1 MSTLLHVSACGFATS
16 SEHSP
21 SDLLSFVDI
30 ASSDIKLALNK
41 PVKSKRKVNHR
52 KYLQKQLRRCAGGGA
67 TANGGTVRASAET
80 VDGRLGHV
88 TPSSGHPGTC
98 PATKAQ
104 RKETTQIGLQR
115 KSLQALFDPRTLHA
129 RCCADPGYRVTS
141 GQKVPL
147 RKRNLPASFFTE
159 PIAAFSS
166 VTSPMFSFDNC
177 RALQQIQQQEQHSS
191 CNQHHSEHLQGNQ
204 QHQQQLQHQQ
214 QQRCC
219 LTALCDSQ
227 TDPYQP
233 LYVNHDLNDILGDV
247 WQDEAAA
254 HSSARTTPR
263 SVPSTPGDGPD
274 TAQVNG
280 DVGIVSPPLTVAV
293 QPEAGSWQSPYSG
306 LHIATERHAG
316 AIYPLSITNN
326 TDASPP
332 TQFHSTSIYTRE
344 HTFPPLSQIDDAFP
358 LRTTDKVYPMSGQT
372 FPVIPALSGY
382 GYPAV
387 SAGGMAQ
394 LSADSPSNMWTVYNR
409 EHRYPYV

>member
-1 MSTLLHVSACGFATS
+1 MDMSTLLHVPVGGFATS

-52 KYLQKQLRRCAGGGA
+52 KYLQKQLRRCAGVGA
-67 TANGGTVRASAET
+67 TANGGTVRASAEAA
-80 VDGRLGHV
+80 DGRLGHV
-88 TPSSGHPGTC
+88 APTSGHPGTC
-98 PATKAQ
+98 PSTKAQ

-177 RALQQIQQQEQHSS
+177 RALQQIQQLEQHAS
-191 CNQHHSEHLQGNQ
+191 CSQHHSENMQGNQ
-204 QHQQQLQHQQ
+204 QQIQHQQ
-214 QQRCC
+214 QQRCA
-219 LTALCDSQ
+219 LTTLCDSQ
-227 TDPYQP
+227 TDSYQP
-233 LYVNHDLNDILGDV
+233 LYVNHDLNEILGDA
-247 WQDEAAA
+247 WQEEVAA
-254 HSSARTTPR
+254 HSSARTTPC
-263 SVPSTPGDGPD
+263 SVRSTPGDGPE
-274 TAQVNG
+274 AVNG
-280 DVGIVSPPLTVAV
+280 DVGIVSPPPTVAV
-293 QPEAGSWQSPYSG
+293 QSEVGSWPSPYNSLHVSG
-306 LHIATERHAG
+306 HAG
-316 AIYPLSITNN
+316 AIYPLSLNNN

-344 HTFPPLSQIDDAFP
+344 HTFPQLPGQALSQIGDAFP
-358 LRTTDKVYPMSGQT
+358 LRTTDKVYPMSGHT
-372 FPVIPALSGY
+372 VPGIPGLDGY

-394 LSADSPSNMWTVYNR
+394 FSSGIPSNMWTAHNR